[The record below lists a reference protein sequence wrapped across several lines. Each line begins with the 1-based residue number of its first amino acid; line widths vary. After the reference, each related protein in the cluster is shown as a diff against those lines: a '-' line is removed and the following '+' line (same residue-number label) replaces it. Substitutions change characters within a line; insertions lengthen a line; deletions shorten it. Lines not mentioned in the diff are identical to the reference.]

1 MIALIICAAVCLI
14 MARRGY
20 KQAERMRAAE
30 RNLYYYRRSICEGD
44 MIRLSD
50 GKRVKVVISGRDG
63 VYYRQEGQ
71 LKRIAHEEIININLN

>member
-14 MARRGY
+14 MARRSF
-20 KQAERMRAAE
+20 KQAERMRTAE

-50 GKRVKVVISGRDG
+50 GQRVKVVISGRDG
-63 VYYRQEGQ
+63 VYYRQDGE